1 MHKAKQYC
9 LDFLVAMAL
18 LSPLAVMAADQ
29 RADIRL
35 AAEQREV
42 VLTEMRGFLSA
53 VQQITDALARQ
64 DMKAA
69 AVAAR
74 SVGSVA
80 THDMPVSLKQALPLE
95 FKQLGFSVHHDFDQ
109 LAMDAESIGDVR
121 HSMTQMSRILQ
132 KCVACHATYQ
142 LNVKP

>member
-9 LDFLVAMAL
+9 LSFLAATVL
-18 LSPLAVMAADQ
+18 LVPATVMAVDQ

-64 DMKAA
+64 DMKAV

-74 SVGSVA
+74 SVGSAA
-80 THDMPVSLKQALPLE
+80 THDMPASLKQALPLE

-121 HSMTQMSRILQ
+121 HSMTQMSGILQ